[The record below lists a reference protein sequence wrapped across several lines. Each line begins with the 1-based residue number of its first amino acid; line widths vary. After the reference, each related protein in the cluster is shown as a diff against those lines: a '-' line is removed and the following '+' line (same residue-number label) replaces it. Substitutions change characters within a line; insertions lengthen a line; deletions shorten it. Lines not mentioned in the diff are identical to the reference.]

1 MYCSNDEHNKAD
13 KAREIERER
22 ELVANTAEHHMNCAG
37 HSHDHEHG
45 DEAALA
51 SLREYVDVP
60 RVYCLNEATPN
71 SGRAVLKSYEDR
83 FTETPHLLSADDP
96 DDEPEL
102 LLHVPFTEA
111 VAIKTL
117 SVQGAPGRSNG
128 GRGDIDTSAP
138 QTVKVF
144 VNRTDLDFE
153 TACDMEPTTTV
164 TLLPP
169 EHGAGY
175 GTIDYPL
182 RPAGRF
188 QSASSITLYFGDNYA
203 READPDGDAVQTEI
217 SYVGFKGKGT
227 NVKRRAVEAV
237 YESRAMKEDHK
248 VPDGEFGMQNPI
260 G

>member
-1 MYCSNDEHNKAD
+1 MD
-13 KAREIERER
+13 
-22 ELVANTAEHHMNCAG
+22 CAG

-45 DEAALA
+45 EEAAGA
-51 SLREYVDVP
+51 SLREYVDVT
-60 RVYCLNEATPN
+60 RVFCLNESIPN
-71 SGRAVLKSYEDR
+71 SGRSVLKSYEDR
-83 FTETPHLLSADDP
+83 FTATPHVLSTEDP

-111 VAIKTL
+111 VSIKTL
-117 SVQGAPGRSNG
+117 SVQGSPGRSNG
-128 GRGDIDTSAP
+128 GAGDIETSAP
-138 QTVKVF
+138 RTVKIF

-153 TACDMEPTTTV
+153 TARDMDPATTL

-169 EHGAGY
+169 EHGAEY

-188 QSASSITLYFGDNYA
+188 QSASSITLYFADNFA
-203 READPDGDAVQTEI
+203 RDADPDSDAVQTEI
-217 SYVGFKGKGT
+217 AYVGFKGKGT

-237 YESRAMKEDHK
+237 YESRAMKADHK
-248 VPDGEFGMQNPI
+248 VPEGEYGARHFI

>member
-1 MYCSNDEHNKAD
+1 M
-13 KAREIERER
+13 
-22 ELVANTAEHHMNCAG
+22 AEHHMNCAG

-45 DEAALA
+45 EEAALA

-60 RVYCLNEATPN
+60 RVFCLNEEVAG
-71 SGRAVLKSYEDR
+71 SGRSVLKSYEDR
-83 FTETPHLLSADDP
+83 FTATPHLLSTEDP

-111 VAIKTL
+111 VTIKTL
-117 SVQGAPGRSNG
+117 SVQGAPGQSNG
-128 GRGDIDTSAP
+128 GKGDVETSAP
-138 QTVKVF
+138 KTVKIF

-153 TACDMEPTTTV
+153 TARDMEPTTTL

-169 EHGAGY
+169 EHGADY

-188 QSASSITLYFGDNYA
+188 QSATSITLYFANNYA
-203 READPDGDAVQTEI
+203 READPDEDAIQTEI
-217 SYVGFKGKGT
+217 AYVGFKGKGL
-227 NVKRRAVEAV
+227 NVKRQAVECV
-237 YESRAMKEDHK
+237 YESRGMKKDHK
-248 VPDGEFGMQNPI
+248 VPEGEYGMQNPI

>member
-1 MYCSNDEHNKAD
+1 
-13 KAREIERER
+13 
-22 ELVANTAEHHMNCAG
+22 MNCSG

-45 DEAALA
+45 DSDEALA
-51 SLREYVDVP
+51 SLREYVDLP
-60 RVYCLNEATPN
+60 RVYCLNEATTN
-71 SGRAVLKSYEDR
+71 SGRAVLKSHADR
-83 FTETPHLLSADDP
+83 FQATPHLLSTEDP

-128 GRGDIDTSAP
+128 GLGDIDTSAP
-138 QTVKVF
+138 KTVKVF
-144 VNRTDLDFE
+144 ANRTDVDFD
-153 TACDMEPTTTV
+153 TARDMEPTTTL

-169 EHGAGY
+169 EHGADY

-188 QSASSITLYFGDNYA
+188 QSVSSITLYFGDNYA
-203 READPDGDAVQTEI
+203 RQEDPDGDAVQTEI
-217 SYVGFKGKGT
+217 SYVGFKGKGL
-227 NVKRRAVEAV
+227 NVKRQAVECV
-237 YESRAMKEDHK
+237 YESRGMKKDHK